1 MSGSEHHSFCR
12 ICMGT
17 CGMVLTTDEDG
28 HLSSIRADREDPQ
41 TLGFACFKGLR
52 AVEAH
57 NSPNRILRPLKKMP
71 DGSRIEI
78 PLETALDEIAERL
91 AAIRAES
98 GDHALAGYKG
108 GGAFFTASACVMLND
123 FLAALGSPKTYSSVT
138 IDQSAKAVAA
148 GRMGTWGP
156 GKLPNHLC
164 DVMLLVGT
172 NPLVSVNPPFD
183 CRNPVKRMKQARAR
197 GMKLIV
203 IDPRRTETAEFADLH
218 LPVLPGEDVTLL
230 AAIIREMLAN
240 DWYDRDFCAA
250 HVADLD
256 ELRAAVAPFTLDYAT
271 ARCDLSPAAIRE
283 AAQMLGGSGLRALA
297 GSSTGPDMGPY
308 SNLAEHLIEVINVLT
323 GAFIREGEEIPN
335 PGAILPRSVQRA
347 QVIPA
352 GRWWEHGPTSR
363 IDGSGSLMGEMMTG
377 TLADE
382 ILESGPGQVRAL
394 IVHGGN
400 PASSIPDQRH
410 VVKALRALDLLVC
423 IEPVMS
429 ITAELADYVLPPFM
443 QYERPDLH
451 FWLYEGMI
459 YRDTPYARYTP
470 AVAQPPEGS
479 ELVDDWYVFW
489 SLARRMGVPLSYQ
502 GTPLDMTRPPTT
514 EDLLALIAQASPM
527 PFEELKAQPRGA
539 RVDEEIHRAAPA
551 EPGWTGRFTL
561 MPSDVAG
568 EVAGA
573 LASAPDPALDCRLA
587 VRRLRETF
595 NSVGRD
601 LPETRKRQ
609 PFNRAYIHPD
619 DLAER
624 GILSGE
630 RVRIRSGHGDLVAVA
645 SADATLRRRVVSIAH
660 GFGSLPDIDHGEGAD
675 DYAQN
680 GVSTNLLLDN
690 RARETINAMPQ
701 MTGVPVS
708 ISRTN

>member
-1 MSGSEHHSFCR
+1 MNGSEHHSFCR

-17 CGMVLTTDEDG
+17 CGMVLTTGEDG
-28 HLSSIRADREDPQ
+28 RLSSIRADREDPQ

-57 NSPNRILRPLKKMP
+57 NSPNRILRPLKKLP

-91 AAIRAES
+91 SAIRAQS

-108 GGAFFTASACVMLND
+108 GGAFFTASAAIMLNE
-123 FLAALGSPKTYSSVT
+123 FLAAVGSPKIYSSAT

-148 GRMGTWGP
+148 GRMGTWPP
-156 GKLPNHLC
+156 GKLPNHRC
-164 DVMLLVGT
+164 EVMLLIGT
-172 NPLVSVNPPFD
+172 NPMVSVNPPFD

-230 AAIIREMLAN
+230 AGIIREMLAN
-240 DWYDRDFCAA
+240 DWYDQAFCAA

-256 ELRAAVAPFTLDYAT
+256 QLRDAVAPFSSDYVST
-271 ARCDLSPAAIRE
+271 RSDVSPALITE
-283 AAQMLGGSGLRALA
+283 AARMLGGSGLKALA
-297 GSSTGPDMGPY
+297 GSSTGPDMGPH
-308 SNLAEHLIEVINVLT
+308 SNVAEHLIEVINVLT

-335 PGAILPRSVQRA
+335 PGALLPRSPQPA

-352 GRWWEHGPTSR
+352 GRWWENGPISR

-382 ILESGPGQVRAL
+382 ILEPGPGQVRAL

-400 PASSIPDQRH
+400 PASSIPDQRRI
-410 VVKALRALDLLVC
+410 VKALRSLDLLVC

-459 YRDTPYARYTP
+459 YRDAPYARYTA
-470 AVAQPPEGS
+470 AVATPPAGS

-489 SLARRMGVPLSYQ
+489 SLAQRMGVVLTCQ
-502 GTPLDMTRPPTT
+502 GQPLDMVVPPTT
-514 EDLLALIAQASPM
+514 DTLLARIAEPSPM
-527 PFEELKAQPRGA
+527 PFEVLKAQSRGA
-539 RVDEEIHRAAPA
+539 RVDEEIHRAGAP

-561 MPSDVAG
+561 MPSDVAA
-568 EVAGA
+568 EVAHA
-573 LASAPDPALDCRLA
+573 LAGAPDPALDCRLA

-595 NSVGRD
+595 NSMGRD

-609 PFNRAYIHPD
+609 PFNRAYIHPEE
-619 DLAER
+619 LAAR

-630 RVRIRSGHGDLVAVA
+630 RVRIRSHHGDLVAIA

-660 GFGSLPDIDHGEGAD
+660 GFGSLPDADHVEGGD
-675 DYAQN
+675 DYALN
-680 GVSTNLLLDN
+680 GVSTNLLLDSK
-690 RARETINAMPQ
+690 ARETINAMPQ

-708 ISRTN
+708 LSRAN

>member
-1 MSGSEHHSFCR
+1 MDGPEHLSFCR

-17 CGMVLTTDEDG
+17 CGMVLTTDADG
-28 HLSSIRADREDPQ
+28 RLASIRADRDDPQ

-57 NSPNRILRPLKKMP
+57 NSPKRILRPLKRLP
-71 DGSRIEI
+71 DGTRIEI
-78 PLETALDEIAERL
+78 PLEVALDEIADRL
-91 AAIRAES
+91 GAIRAES

-108 GGAFFTASACVMLND
+108 GGAFFTASAAVMLNE
-123 FLAALGSPKTYSSVT
+123 FLAALGSPKVYSSAT
-138 IDQSAKAVAA
+138 IDQSAKAVTA
-148 GRMGTWGP
+148 GRMGTWPP
-156 GKLPNHLC
+156 GKLPNDRC

-172 NPLVSVNPPFD
+172 NPMVSVNPPFD

-230 AAIIREMLAN
+230 AGILREMLAN
-240 DWYDRDFCAA
+240 GWYDRAFCDHHAG
-250 HVADLD
+250 DL
-256 ELRAAVAPFTLDYAT
+256 ERLREEVAPFTLDYVA
-271 ARCDLSPAAIRE
+271 ARADLPAASVTE
-283 AAQMLGGSGLRALA
+283 AARLLGGAGLRALA
-297 GSSTGPDMGPY
+297 GSSTGPDMGAH
-308 SNLAEHLIEVINVLT
+308 SNLAEHLIEAINVLA

-335 PGAILPRSVQRA
+335 PGAVLPRVPQPA

-352 GRWWEHGPTSR
+352 GRWWEAGPISR

-382 ILESGPGQVRAL
+382 ILVPGPGQVRAL

-400 PASSIPDQRH
+400 PASSIPDQHRI
-410 VVKALRALDLLVC
+410 VEALRALNLLVC

-451 FWLYEGMI
+451 FWLYEWMI
-459 YRDTPYARYTP
+459 YRDAPWARYTP
-470 AVAQPPEGS
+470 AIARPPEGS

-489 SLARRMGVPLSYQ
+489 ALAKRMGVPMTYQ
-502 GTPLDMTRPPTT
+502 GQPLDMGVPPTG
-514 EDLLALIAQASPM
+514 DALLERIAAASPM
-527 PFEELKAQPRGA
+527 PFEALQAAPRGA
-539 RVDEEIHRAAPA
+539 RVDETVHRAAPA
-551 EPGWTGRFTL
+551 EPGCSGRFSL
-561 MPSDVAG
+561 MPDDVAA
-568 EVAGA
+568 ELADA
-573 LASAPDPALDCRLA
+573 LAEVPPGSALDCRLA

-619 DLAER
+619 ELAER
-624 GILSGE
+624 GMAPGDRI
-630 RVRIRSGHGDLVAVA
+630 RIRSDHGEIVALA
-645 SADATLRRRVVSIAH
+645 SADPTLRRRVVSIAH
-660 GFGSLPDIDHGEGAD
+660 GFGALPGAAD
-675 DYAQN
+675 DDYQQN
-680 GVSTNLLLDN
+680 GVSTNLLLDGKT
-690 RARETINAMPQ
+690 RETINAMPR
-701 MTGVPVS
+701 MTGVPVALER
-708 ISRTN
+708 IN